1 MCYLNFANLSI
12 GVWFQKCLTVGAFTS
27 GKEVPEMILRT
38 VRVSVTTRV
47 TDDSVTDVDFN
58 KSSDHEQLKVKIGI
72 LVAGT
77 QDNFEHI
84 QCVRTRN
91 YVFDINDEIVNFDD
105 LVDHDDLINDKPKSN
120 FLSGE
125 DKNSF
130 KILVTITPLSK
141 LSSLCVS

>member
-1 MCYLNFANLSI
+1 M
-12 GVWFQKCLTVGAFTS
+12 WFQKCLTVGAFTS

-47 TDDSVTDVDFN
+47 TDSVTDIDSN
-58 KSSDHEQLKVKIGI
+58 KSGDNEQLKVKIGI

-105 LVDHDDLINDKPKSN
+105 LVDHDELINDKPKSH

-141 LSSLCVS
+141 LSSLSIS